1 MYKPIET
8 EAQRLRRYNGDA
20 VLNSISKAS
29 VWRRRDEKSFAKAM
43 AKENL
48 NYEVALRDF
57 QLAFATKLVLY
68 FYDKARLSPRQF
80 TWQDLIETCRSL
92 VKHQNPSS
100 YPLKSPE
107 DAEKFF
113 IRAAYQQFPDF
124 YGDSD
129 TFARTHLL
137 FRTCAHFMKKNRSFD
152 VDGAYTGATGLTLD
166 QAWDITLALYGLLLS
181 SGGGIQP
188 GPVTA
193 GDLKQNFTNTDI
205 ARFFDLISLT
215 PEEFKEK
222 MKLPLHKLDRFESF
236 NPNPLV
242 TWPIIKLESDKWV
255 IPIFLY
261 LFRRGTEQI
270 FYDVIAHKGRD
281 FAGFFGYVFE
291 EYADR
296 ILGTIDNTYKI
307 IREIRYMRD
316 GQTRDT
322 CDRIVVKNGDAVLI
336 ECKTKRLKLKTK
348 FTADE
353 KLLRNDLTDV
363 AKDDDKSSIV
373 SAIRQL
379 YRTEHDIRRNCGGLE
394 ELNRRITGRIYPLV
408 LVLDPHYLANA
419 PYIKKIIT
427 EELKKGDV
435 SITNY
440 NWQIVDARGFEHLC
454 SLARTEDFIY
464 LINKK
469 FSAPELAMQDMETFL
484 ENFVKERG
492 INRNV
497 LVHPAIN
504 AELQAFHEEIKSR
517 YKLEFGD

>member
-1 MYKPIET
+1 MYKPVES
-8 EAQRLRRYNGDA
+8 EAQRLRRYNNDA

-29 VWRRRDEKSFAKAM
+29 VWRRRDEKGFAKAL

-57 QLAFATKLVLY
+57 QLAFATKLVLH

-80 TWQDLIETCRSL
+80 TWQDLLEACRSL
-92 VKHQNPSS
+92 VKHQEPSS
-100 YPLKSPE
+100 YPLISSE

-137 FRTCAHFMKKNRSFD
+137 FRTCAHVVEKSRSFD
-152 VDGAYTGATGLTLD
+152 VDGAYAEATGMTLD

-181 SGGGIQP
+181 NGGGIQS

-193 GDLKQNFTNTDI
+193 GNLKQNFTDADI
-205 ARFFDLISLT
+205 ARFFNLVSLT
-215 PEEFKEK
+215 PEEFEEK
-222 MKLPLHKLDRFESF
+222 MKLPRYKLDRFESF

-242 TWPIIKLESDKWV
+242 AWPIIKLRSNKWV
-255 IPIFLY
+255 VPIFPY

-291 EYADR
+291 EYTDR
-296 ILGTIDNTYKI
+296 ILGTGDNAYRV
-307 IREIRYMRD
+307 IREIRYSSD

-322 CDRIVVKNGDAVLI
+322 CDRIVIKNGDAILI
-336 ECKTKRLKLKTK
+336 ECKTKRLKLETK

-353 KLLRNDLTDV
+353 QLLRDDLTDV
-363 AKDDDKSSIV
+363 AKDNDKSGIV

-379 YRTEHDIRRNCGGLE
+379 YRTEHDIRRNCRGLE
-394 ELNRRITGRIYPLV
+394 ELNKRITGRMYPMV
-408 LVLDPHYLANA
+408 LVLDPYYLANG
-419 PYIKKIIT
+419 PYIKRIIT

-435 SITNY
+435 SITDY
-440 NWQIVDARGFEHLC
+440 NWQIVDARGFERLC
-454 SLARTEDFIY
+454 SLARSEDFVN

-469 FSAPELAMQDMETFL
+469 FSAPELAMQDMETFVD
-484 ENFVKERG
+484 NFVKERG
-492 INRNV
+492 VNRNM

-504 AELQAFHEEIKSR
+504 AELQAFRGEISSR
-517 YKLEFGD
+517 YKLKFGD